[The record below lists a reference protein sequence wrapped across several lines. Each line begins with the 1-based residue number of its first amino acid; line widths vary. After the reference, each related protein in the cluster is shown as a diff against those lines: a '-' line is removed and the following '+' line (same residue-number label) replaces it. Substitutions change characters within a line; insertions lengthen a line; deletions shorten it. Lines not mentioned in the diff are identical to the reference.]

1 MSDDI
6 IGDVLDLNPLPKD
19 DKLPVVRDTAPVLDT
34 QVERDAEYVRQN
46 LYDLIEKGH
55 GAIDNLL
62 TLADQSQNA
71 RTYEVLGG
79 MIKTLVD
86 TNKDLLDFHQQKNK
100 LVEPEKPA
108 ATNNVQQNLFVGS
121 TGELLK
127 LLKKDE

>member
-6 IGDVLDLNPLPKD
+6 IGEVLDLNPLPKD
-19 DKLPVVRDTAPVLDT
+19 DKPVSRELSTNVQT

-55 GAIDNLL
+55 SAMDNLV

-71 RTYEVLGG
+71 RTYEVLSG
-79 MIKTLVD
+79 MIKTLVE
-86 TNKDLLDFHQQKNK
+86 TNKDLMDFHQQKNK
-100 LVEPEKPA
+100 VMEPEKPA

-121 TGELLK
+121 TGELLQ